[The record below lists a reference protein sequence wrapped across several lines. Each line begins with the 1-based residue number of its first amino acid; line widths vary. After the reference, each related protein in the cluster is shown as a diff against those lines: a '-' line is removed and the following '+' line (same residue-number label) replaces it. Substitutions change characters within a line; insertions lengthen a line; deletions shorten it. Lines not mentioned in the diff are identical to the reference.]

1 MDLVNCTLG
10 NVLVVPIFATMYHYV
25 CKDAGDTSG
34 KRWNYLS
41 KNLFGNFAEITISS
55 PFI

>member
-10 NVLVVPIFATMYHYV
+10 NVLVVPTFATRYHYV
-25 CKDAGDTSG
+25 CKDARDPSG
-34 KRWNYLS
+34 KRWNYFS
-41 KNLFGNFAEITISS
+41 KSLFVIFAEMIVSS